1 MAGDWI
7 KVKTDLATDPAV
19 IRLADELDVEEDVV
33 VGKLCRLWSWANTHT
48 ENGHAP
54 GVTSEW
60 LDRYLDCH
68 GFARILAAV
77 GWLEVTDDGLEIP
90 RFERHNGKS
99 AKTRATARE
108 RKRRE
113 RGKTRADAHKSGA
126 DAQKSAPAGTQR
138 NATQRRNGHADT
150 VTKRAHTSDREE
162 KRREEPPPLNPPT
175 WSEVETALTGEGVF
189 AAGPAVQAAQQ
200 IGASPAEIWA
210 IIEHA
215 RSKPGAWGPGAI
227 RHRVMHTRPGLDP
240 SEGWPS
246 ESEEFER
253 ERQAFLEGEERRRS
267 RARADAEK
275 ERNAETRRDDD
286 QREAT
291 FGPILDGMGKEAQDK
306 LARLCLGTGPV
317 MTSYRQ
323 AGPTGMA
330 RQLMLAE
337 LEKRE
342 GGGG

>member
-68 GFARILAAV
+68 GFSRILAAV
-77 GWLEVTDDGLEIP
+77 GWLEINDDGLEIP

-113 RGKTRADAHKSGA
+113 RS
-126 DAQKSAPAGTQR
+126 Q
-138 NATQRRNGHADT
+138 NGHAET
-150 VTKRAHTSDREE
+150 VTKRAHTTDREE
-162 KRREEPPPLNPPT
+162 KRREKPPPLKAPL
-175 WSEVETALTGEGVF
+175 WMEAESALREEGVF
-189 AAGPAVQAAQQ
+189 AAGGALNAAQQ
-200 IGASPAEIWA
+200 IGASPADVLA

-215 RSKPGAWGPGAI
+215 RSRPGAWGPGAI
-227 RHRVMHTRPGLDP
+227 RNRVINTRPGLDP
-240 SEGWPS
+240 GEGWPPH
-246 ESEEFER
+246 SEEFER
-253 ERQAFLEGEERRRS
+253 ERQAFSEGEERRAS
-267 RARADAEK
+267 RAQADREK
-275 ERNAETRRDDD
+275 ARNTETRRDDD

-291 FGPILDGMGKEAQDK
+291 FGPILDGMDKTAQDK

-323 AGPTGMA
+323 SGPTGMA
-330 RQLMLAE
+330 RKLLLAE
-337 LEKRE
+337 IRRRSNRKGLEKRE
-342 GGGG
+342 AGDD